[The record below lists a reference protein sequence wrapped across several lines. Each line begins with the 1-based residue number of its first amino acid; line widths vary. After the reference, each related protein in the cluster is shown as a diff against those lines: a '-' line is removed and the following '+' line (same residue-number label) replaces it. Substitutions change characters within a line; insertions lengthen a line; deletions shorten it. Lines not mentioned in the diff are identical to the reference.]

1 MKFHQL
7 QEGLLCRDVI
17 WLVMIKASGALI
29 WMAADVLNVKFSEM
43 PSMQLLGDQPF
54 TLGLIF
60 ASVGFGCFLGP
71 IVFNYFTPPR
81 YSPLLLLL
89 PPVMACPVKA
99 FHPSNC

>member
-1 MKFHQL
+1 M
-7 QEGLLCRDVI
+7 CRDVI

-43 PSMQLLGDQPF
+43 QSMQLLGDQPF

-81 YSPLLLLL
+81 
-89 PPVMACPVKA
+89 
-99 FHPSNC
+99 